1 MSPLAK
7 IIKHSR
13 TSPVSHTIL
22 INNTPQAHKIFGV
35 LNPPLPSANQNT
47 VFDQSANQKTA
58 LDNTA
63 NQNEIIVQED
73 ITSEDLDFS
82 DVDRNDDA
90 ITNDVTKTVT
100 IELSMSPK
108 LLLNLMII
116 LKRGQTLQTLQGHNV
131 DDQ

>member
-90 ITNDVTKTVT
+90 ITNDVTKNSDNGTEHVT
-100 IELSMSPK
+100 EAIVESDDNPE
-108 LLLNLMII
+108 
-116 LKRGQTLQTLQGHNV
+116 KRTDFTNFTGTQC
-131 DDQ
+131 